1 MKQIDSI
8 KLRSGVTIG
17 QGHPCFIVA
26 EIGNNHQ
33 GEFDLA
39 KEMIDRAAEAGVQ
52 AVKFQKRDM
61 EALLTREGRAAPYSG
76 CNSFGPTYGEH
87 RNALELSI
95 EQMAELK
102 AYSESLGLVFF
113 ASAWDDPSLVQ
124 VLGLDVELLKISSA
138 ELVNVPLVR
147 KYAQA
152 HVPII
157 LSTGMSSLED
167 IDVALAEIN
176 AYHDDVVLLHCNSTY
191 PCPEEQIGLPVMDG
205 LRERYSLPV
214 GYSGHEQGIA
224 PSVGAAALGAC
235 VVERHF
241 TLDKSFKGTD
251 HQASLEPAEL
261 AQMVSMIR
269 EVEKALCVKGKKVF
283 PEEQAASKKLRK
295 CIVFSRDLPAG
306 HVLTEAD
313 LTTRCP
319 RVGVSPVHWDEVLN
333 ATLKKS
339 VQHEEPV
346 QWETLT
352 LADVEA
358 CAGAASS

>member
-1 MKQIDSI
+1 
-8 KLRSGVTIG
+8 
-17 QGHPCFIVA
+17 
-26 EIGNNHQ
+26 
-33 GEFDLA
+33 
-39 KEMIDRAAEAGVQ
+39 
-52 AVKFQKRDM
+52 M

-124 VLGLDVELLKISSA
+124 ILDLDVELLKISSA

-191 PCPEEQIGLPVMDG
+191 PCPEDQIGLPVMDG

-251 HQASLEPAEL
+251 HQRHWNRQSFH
-261 AQMVSMIR
+261 R
-269 EVEKALCVKGKKVF
+269 WF
-283 PEEQAASKKLRK
+283 PWFARSKKPCASRARK
-295 CIVFSRDLPAG
+295 FSQKSRPHPRNCGNASFFKRSACRSCPDRSRPDHPLPAC
-306 HVLTEAD
+306 
-313 LTTRCP
+313 R
-319 RVGVSPVHWDEVLN
+319 RF
-333 ATLKKS
+333 
-339 VQHEEPV
+339 
-346 QWETLT
+346 
-352 LADVEA
+352 A
-358 CAGAASS
+358 CALGRGVERYAQEIGSA